1 MRLRNLL
8 GRISGKIFV
17 SFTALLAGLTLVL
30 SLTGLE
36 FAQNTIAANA
46 ANELRLLSVILSR
59 QVQRRLY
66 RIEENFTFLDNH
78 AVLLQELKKQ
88 PLDREAIEAFLNARL
103 KMLPLFHD
111 LAVFNR
117 AGVCIAATD
126 PRWFEM
132 HGQNKPFFVNG
143 LKSFHFSDMSLEEEE
158 GKIQIVS
165 APIRAGPYVRGVLVG
180 HVNLS
185 SIYELMDQKLGVS
198 ETTDAFL
205 LDSALRF
212 ITPGKSGTDRLLES
226 HLAATPL
233 IKHLKEE
240 FWVDQ
245 YKNYSGQSVLG
256 TVHKI
261 PGRQWYVV
269 LERDIE
275 EVRRPVATAK
285 KAIVASAA
293 CLILILIIPTYFLSR
308 SITRPLLVLV
318 DDAQKI
324 AQGQFNHPFTIPKG
338 TLEVQFL
345 AREFDKMRAKIAA
358 FQERLIER
366 LEESERKRIDSER
379 LAAIG
384 TLASTMAHEI
394 RNPLNAMSL
403 LLTRLSLAMR
413 SGAKSESIVKDL
425 RGEINRLDRLV
436 SDILDFAKPL
446 QLSLQDLDLNR
457 LIDDVIGLYGDYFDK
472 KGLACIF
479 LRSGKYLPLKGDYDK
494 IKQCLFNLLQNAV
507 DATPAGGS
515 IEINASREGDSVKVW
530 IRDNGMGLPSEGE
543 GRLFDLFFTTKEKG
557 TGIGLST
564 VKKIVDAHG
573 GRVSLRRRGNGGG
586 SLRGTEVVI
595 SLPAMML

>member
-1 MRLRNLL
+1 MKLRNLL

-66 RIEENFTFLDNH
+66 RIEESFNFLENH
-78 AVLLQELKKQ
+78 TVLLQELRKQ
-88 PLDREAIEAFLNARL
+88 PPDRETLETFLNARL

-111 LAVFNR
+111 LAIFNR
-117 AGVCIAATD
+117 AGVCVAATD
-126 PRWFEM
+126 ERWFEVS
-132 HGQNKPFFVNG
+132 GQNQPFFVNG
-143 LKSFHFSDMSLEEEE
+143 LKSFLFSDMSFGDD

-165 APIRAGPYVRGVLVG
+165 APIRSGPYVRGVLVG

-256 TVHKI
+256 TAHKI

-269 LERDIE
+269 VERDIE

-285 KAIVASAA
+285 KAIFAAAA
-293 CLILILIIPTYFLSR
+293 CLIIILIIPTYFLSR
-308 SITRPLLVLV
+308 SITRPLLILV
-318 DDAQKI
+318 EDAQKI

-338 TLEVQFL
+338 TVEVQFL

-413 SGAKSESIVKDL
+413 SGAKPESIVKDL
-425 RGEINRLDRLV
+425 RGEIARLDRLV

-446 QLSLQDLDLNR
+446 QLLLQELN
-457 LIDDVIGLYGDYFDK
+457 LNDVIGDVIALYGDYFEK
-472 KGLACIF
+472 KGIQCTF
-479 LRSGKYLPLKGDYDK
+479 LKSGKTLVLKGDPDK
-494 IKQCLFNLLQNAV
+494 LKQCFVNLLQNAV
-507 DATPAGGS
+507 DASEDGGS
-515 IEINASREGDSVKVW
+515 IEIEAYKQGENVHVS
-530 IRDNGMGLPSEGE
+530 IRDNGVGLPPEAE
-543 GRLFDLFFTTKEKG
+543 GRLFDLFFTTKDKG

-573 GRVSLRRRGNGGG
+573 GRISLRRRQGRTSN
-586 SLRGTEVVI
+586 SKGTEVFI
-595 SLPAMML
+595 SFPVPLL

>member
-1 MRLRNLL
+1 
-8 GRISGKIFV
+8 
-17 SFTALLAGLTLVL
+17 
-30 SLTGLE
+30 
-36 FAQNTIAANA
+36 
-46 ANELRLLSVILSR
+46 
-59 QVQRRLY
+59 
-66 RIEENFTFLDNH
+66 
-78 AVLLQELKKQ
+78 
-88 PLDREAIEAFLNARL
+88 
-103 KMLPLFHD
+103 MLPLFHD
-111 LAVFNR
+111 LAIFNR
-117 AGVCIAATD
+117 AGVCVAATD
-126 PRWFEM
+126 ERWFEVA
-132 HGQNKPFFVNG
+132 GQNQPFFVGG
-143 LKSFHFSDMSLEEEE
+143 LKSFLFSDMSFGDD

-256 TVHKI
+256 TAHKI

-269 LERDIE
+269 VERDIE

-285 KAIVASAA
+285 KAIFAA
-293 CLILILIIPTYFLSR
+293 AAGLIIILIVPTYFLSR
-308 SITRPLLVLV
+308 SITRPLLILV
-318 DDAQKI
+318 EDAQKI

-338 TLEVQFL
+338 TVEVQFL

-413 SGAKSESIVKDL
+413 SGAKPEAIVKDL
-425 RGEINRLDRLV
+425 RGEITRLDRLV

-446 QLSLQDLDLNR
+446 QLSLQELN
-457 LIDDVIGLYGDYFDK
+457 LNEVIGDVIGLYGDYFEK
-472 KGLACIF
+472 KGIKCSF
-479 LRSGKYLPLKGDYDK
+479 SKSGKTLVLKGDPDK
-494 IKQCLFNLLQNAV
+494 LKQCFVNLLQNAV
-507 DATPAGGS
+507 DAIESGGL
-515 IEINASREGDSVKVW
+515 IEIEAYKQGGQVHVS
-530 IRDNGMGLPSEGE
+530 IRDNGVGLPPEAE
-543 GRLFDLFFTTKEKG
+543 GRLFDLFFTTKDKG

-573 GRVSLRRRGNGGG
+573 GRISLRGRQGKT
-586 SLRGTEVVI
+586 SLLRGTEVFI
-595 SLPAMML
+595 SFPVPLL

>member
-17 SFTALLAGLTLVL
+17 SFTALLAGLTLIL

-66 RIEENFTFLDNH
+66 RIEESLTFLENH
-78 AVLLQELKKQ
+78 TVLLQELRKQ
-88 PLDREAIEAFLNARL
+88 PPDRDAIETVLDARL
-103 KMLPLFHD
+103 KNLPLFHD

-117 AGVCIAATD
+117 AGVCVAATD
-126 PRWFEM
+126 SRWFDIN
-132 HGQNKPFFVNG
+132 GQNKPFFTNG
-143 LKSFHFSDMSLEEEE
+143 LKAFNFSDMAFEEE

-165 APIRAGPYVRGVLVG
+165 VPIRSGPYVRGVLVG

-233 IKHLKEE
+233 MRHLKEE

-269 LERDIE
+269 VERDIE

-285 KAIVASAA
+285 KAIFAAAA
-293 CLILILIIPTYFLSR
+293 CLIIILIIPTYFLSR
-308 SITRPLLVLV
+308 SITRPLLILV
-318 DDAQKI
+318 EDAQKI

-345 AREFDKMRAKIAA
+345 ASEFDKMRAKIAA

-403 LLTRLSLAMR
+403 LLTRLPLAIR
-413 SGAKSESIVKDL
+413 SGAEPETIVLDL

-446 QLSLQDLDLNR
+446 HLSLQDLNLCQ
-457 LIDDVIGLYGDYFDK
+457 LIKDVVGIYRDYFEKNGINCVFQKFSDSLMLRGDPDK
-472 KGLACIF
+472 L
-479 LRSGKYLPLKGDYDK
+479 
-494 IKQCLFNLLQNAV
+494 KQCFVNLLQNAM
-507 DATPAGGS
+507 DSMLSGGF
-515 IEINASREGDSVKVW
+515 IEIDAEREGDFVKVW
-530 IRDNGMGLPSEGE
+530 IRDNGMGLPLEAE

-573 GRVSLRRRGNGGG
+573 GRISLRRRAYGN
-586 SLRGTEVVI
+586 SKAMGTEVFL
-595 SLPAMML
+595 SFPALPA